1 MQPFYE
7 DKQDEF
13 RCTLTRDITFPAHLH
28 SAVELIYLLE
38 GSLEVTVQNR
48 TKRIR
53 KDEAALIFPD
63 MVHSYLTT
71 DACLG
76 ILCIFSPAYARDYYH
91 LFRKQ
96 QPESPFLSSGTRNP
110 DIPLAFGR
118 MLRYR
123 ELSLSVSAAWLNLIL
138 SFLLSDTVLLPRDS
152 TDSADVGYRLISYV
166 SQHFQEPLTLDSL
179 ARELHFNKYY
189 ISRVFTARLRCGF
202 YEYVNRLR
210 LDYLPPDCDPM
221 AGDIVVTSG
230 LNGYYPSG
238 LVIGSVEEVRLD
250 DSGAASYAILVPAV
264 DFDALTEVFVIKS
277 FEIVT

>member
-71 DACLG
+71 DASLG

-138 SFLLSDTVLLPRDS
+138 AFLLSDTVLLPRDS

-210 LDYLPPDCDPM
+210 LDYAARQLRTTDQRITAIWQD
-221 AGDIVVTSG
+221 AGFESQKTFNRNF
-230 LNGYYPSG
+230 LACYHMTPSRYRKTQAP
-238 LVIGSVEEVRLD
+238 IG
-250 DSGAASYAILVPAV
+250 
-264 DFDALTEVFVIKS
+264 EVFPQS
-277 FEIVT
+277 

>member
-13 RCTLTRDITFPAHLH
+13 RCTLIQDITFPAHLH

-38 GSLEVTVQNR
+38 GSLEVTVQNQ

-63 MVHSYLTT
+63 IVHSYLTK
-71 DACLG
+71 DACRG
-76 ILCIFSPAYARDYYH
+76 ILCIFSPSYAREYYH

-96 QPESPFLSSGTRNP
+96 QPESPFLSSGARNP

-123 ELSLSVSAAWLNLIL
+123 EPSPGVSAAWLNLIL
-138 SFLLSDTVLLPRDS
+138 AFLLSEAVLLPREDR
-152 TDSADVGYRLISYV
+152 DSADVGYRLISYV
-166 SQHFQEPLTLDSL
+166 SQHFQEPLTLDGL
-179 ARELHFNKYY
+179 ASKLHFNKYY
-189 ISRVFTARLRCGF
+189 ISRVFNARLHCGF

-210 LDYLPPDCDPM
+210 LDYAARQLRTTDLRITAIWQD
-221 AGDIVVTSG
+221 AGFESQKTF
-230 LNGYYPSG
+230 NRNFQACYHMTPSRYRKAQSP
-238 LVIGSVEEVRLD
+238 IG
-250 DSGAASYAILVPAV
+250 
-264 DFDALTEVFVIKS
+264 EVFPQS
-277 FEIVT
+277 

>member
-138 SFLLSDTVLLPRDS
+138 AFLLSDTVLLPRDS

-166 SQHFQEPLTLDSL
+166 SQHFQEPLTLDLSL
-179 ARELHFNKYY
+179 IH
-189 ISRVFTARLRCGF
+189 I
-202 YEYVNRLR
+202 
-210 LDYLPPDCDPM
+210 
-221 AGDIVVTSG
+221 
-230 LNGYYPSG
+230 
-238 LVIGSVEEVRLD
+238 
-250 DSGAASYAILVPAV
+250 
-264 DFDALTEVFVIKS
+264 
-277 FEIVT
+277 